1 MKQYLTDTFKFNDR
15 SNRIILKRIKEM
27 KNPEESINL
36 FSHLI
41 HSQNK
46 WMARITK
53 DPNEPNLE
61 WFGKSFDTNELEN
74 EWSKSVQEWLSF
86 IEKSSED
93 ELNGEL
99 KYTAS
104 DGSRLGA
111 KIKDIALQLN
121 YHSIHHRAQI
131 CMMLRMQNI
140 EPPFIEYIGSV
151 VKRY

>member
-1 MKQYLTDTFKFNDR
+1 MKQYLIDTFKFNDR
-15 SNRIILKRIKEM
+15 SNRTILEKIKGM
-27 KNPEESINL
+27 PNPEESINL

-46 WMARITK
+46 WMARITG
-53 DPNEPNLE
+53 DAGEPNLE
-61 WFGKSFDTNELEN
+61 WFGKTFDTNELEN
-74 EWSKSVQEWLSF
+74 QWNKSVQAWLNF
-86 IEKSSED
+86 IEKSGED
-93 ELNGEL
+93 GLNSEL

-104 DGSRLGA
+104 DGTRLGA
-111 KIKDIALQLN
+111 KIKDIALQIN